1 MKTEQMLEDI
11 RSERDR
17 LLKMLETQKELL
29 EKKTEDYSNE
39 KREKEVTL
47 MAFNDL
53 KKRCDGDGYVSESLK
68 KELKET
74 HLAFEKLKKE
84 KEALEEIRKVD
95 IHDFLNKMEA
105 LTEFRKILNTATQR
119 VHVAMSCMKDYLI
132 CQTCTKPI
140 VEGYT
145 CVPCCHSFCTNC
157 WGPENSQCTECQNP
171 RTHLKATKTEYVYK
185 NKVLKDYNEKFMFMQ
200 ESMYQLKKLGLA
212 EKADALYA
220 QYGKTFDILA
230 AYKA

>member
-1 MKTEQMLEDI
+1 MLEEI
-11 RSERDR
+11 RLERDE

-29 EKKTEDYSNE
+29 EKKTEDYNRE
-39 KREKEVTL
+39 KREREVTL

-53 KKRCDGDGYVSESLK
+53 KYRYNTDGHVSESLK
-68 KELKET
+68 NELKET
-74 HLAFEKLKKE
+74 YLTLDSVRKQKE
-84 KEALEEIRKVD
+84 SLEEIRKVD
-95 IHDFLNKMEA
+95 INVFLNKMEA
-105 LTEFRKILNTATQR
+105 LIDFRKILKTATVR
-119 VHVAMSCMKDYLI
+119 LEVAMSCMKDYLI

-157 WGPENSQCTECQNP
+157 KGPEPFQCTECK
-171 RTHLKATKTEYVYK
+171 LTKTEYVYK

-200 ESMYQLKKLGLA
+200 ESMYQLKELGLA